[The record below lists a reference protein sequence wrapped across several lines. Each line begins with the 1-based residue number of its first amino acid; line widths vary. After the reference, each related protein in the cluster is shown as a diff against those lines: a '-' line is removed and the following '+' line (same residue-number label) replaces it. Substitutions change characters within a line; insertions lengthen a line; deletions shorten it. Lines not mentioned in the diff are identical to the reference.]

1 MNKKIHNIYN
11 QPKVK
16 EVAPG
21 EFSIDTEELGQFYA
35 SMDAAKDEWDAAM
48 SGAEMDPDEI
58 MRRMM
63 KMFEEE

>member
-1 MNKKIHNIYN
+1 MSKNKMHAIYN

-35 SMDAAKDEWDAAM
+35 GMDAAKDEWDETMA
-48 SGAEMDPDEI
+48 GAEMDPDEI
-58 MRRMM
+58 MRRML
-63 KMFEEE
+63 KMFGE